1 MERAFVLICIFWA
14 VLTIITPTLILLSE
28 NSKLLDSNVE
38 KNGVKAKPRRM
49 MGFADQKRPSKAPI
63 RLTLMEAPVPV
74 PARARAPAPAPAPAP
89 AVRQA
94 TNPALRAKRSVSY
107 LDYFFSGAIIVPLE
121 TDTDFM

>member
-28 NSKLLDSNVE
+28 NSKLLDSNGE
-38 KNGVKAKPRRM
+38 KNEGVKAKPRRM
-49 MGFADQKRPSKAPI
+49 VGFADQKRPSKAPI
-63 RLTLMEAPVPV
+63 RLTLMEAPAPV
-74 PARARAPAPAPAPAP
+74 PARARAPAPAPAP

-107 LDYFFSGAIIVPLE
+107 LDYFFNGAIIVPLE